1 MLSSTP
7 ITLDAFRRL
16 PRLYRILRP
25 GEHCHPEHAG
35 PMRGDTPL
43 LAVRVGEPVRLLR
56 SITTSSGA
64 CR

>member
-1 MLSSTP
+1 MPSSP

-16 PRLYRILRP
+16 PGLHWILRP
-25 GEHCHPEHAG
+25 GDHCHQENVG

-43 LAVRVGEPVRLLR
+43 LAVRVGEPVRPLR

>member
-1 MLSSTP
+1 MPSSP

-16 PRLYRILRP
+16 PGFHWIRRP

-56 SITTSSGA
+56 SITTSSGTG
-64 CR
+64 R